1 VKLIAENSYRLVL
14 LLLAIS
20 TMISLFSENET
31 LKYTITIV
39 TFVLVVVI
47 LIAIR
52 RVNKAK

>member
-1 VKLIAENSYRLVL
+1 MKLIAENSYRLVL

-20 TMISLFSENET
+20 TMINLFSENET
-31 LKYTITIV
+31 LKDTITIV

>member
-20 TMISLFSENET
+20 TMINLFSENET
-31 LKYTITIV
+31 LKDTITIV